1 MEPNRKYSMYL
12 LPNILLVIIVLVLS
26 FWLKPE
32 FETGIILIIGLIA
45 TAVALLAHFSIVFS
59 AKIKHDLSRRAI
71 LSILLLIT
79 LLAGWVLIL
88 RLSSFISNPSLAWQ
102 LKWESLAFSGAIIIF
117 EYICYYINNKGM
129 HELNRLGDRLSI
141 KEMELDNMKT
151 QLNPH
156 FLFNSLNN
164 VAATIMVNRD
174 LALDYTY
181 KLSELLRYQVG
192 ISGRETVGITEEEAF
207 IRNYLD
213 IERLRHGDRFNIEFV
228 SEIYS
233 PSLQLPPFLLHPIIE
248 QALRQSQ
255 GLNGKSSIQI
265 KLRTDD
271 ALLLLAIS
279 YAKPVSPAHKT
290 SGADLEMIEKR
301 LKHLFQGR
309 YSLVEIQKN
318 GSREIELIIRF

>member
-1 MEPNRKYSMYL
+1 MFV
-12 LPNILLVIIVLVLS
+12 LPNILLVVVVLALS

-32 FETGIILIIGLIA
+32 LNAGNFFLIAITVILI
-45 TAVALLAHFSIVFS
+45 ALLSHFSIVFS
-59 AKIKHDLSRRAI
+59 AKIKRDSSRRII
-71 LSILLLIT
+71 LTFLILLILI
-79 LLAGWVLIL
+79 AGWVLIV
-88 RLSSFISNPSLAWQ
+88 RLSSYIWGTSLAWQ
-102 LKWESLAFSGAIIIF
+102 LKWGSLVFCGSIILF
-117 EYICYYINNKGM
+117 EYICFYLNRKGVY
-129 HELNRLGDRLSI
+129 ELNRMGDRLSI
-141 KEMELDNMKT
+141 KEMELDTMKT

-192 ISGRETVGITEEEAF
+192 ISGRETVGISEEEAF

-228 SEIYS
+228 SEIYT

-255 GLNGKSSIQI
+255 GLNGRSSIVI
-265 KLRTDD
+265 KLRADE

-279 YAKPVSPAHKT
+279 FAKPVSPAYKQT
-290 SGADLEMIEKR
+290 GNLDMIEKR
-301 LKHLFQGR
+301 LKHLYPGR
-309 YSLVEIQKN
+309 HSLVEIQKN

>member
-1 MEPNRKYSMYL
+1 MEPNRKYSMYV
-12 LPNILLVIIVLVLS
+12 LPNILLVVVVLALS

-32 FETGIILIIGLIA
+32 LNAGNLFLIAITVILI
-45 TAVALLAHFSIVFS
+45 ALLSHFSIVFS
-59 AKIKHDLSRRAI
+59 AKIKRDSSRRII
-71 LSILLLIT
+71 LTFLILLILI
-79 LLAGWVLIL
+79 AGWVLIV
-88 RLSSFISNPSLAWQ
+88 RLSSYIWGTSLAWQ
-102 LKWESLAFSGAIIIF
+102 LKWGSLVFCGSIILF
-117 EYICYYINNKGM
+117 EYICFYLNRKGVY
-129 HELNRLGDRLSI
+129 ELNRMGDRLSI
-141 KEMELDNMKT
+141 KEMELDTMKT

-192 ISGRETVGITEEEAF
+192 ISARETVGISEEEAF

-228 SEIYS
+228 SEIYT

-255 GLNGKSSIQI
+255 GLNGRSSILI
-265 KLRTDD
+265 KLRADN

-279 YAKPVSPAHKT
+279 FAKPVSPAHKQT
-290 SGADLEMIEKR
+290 GNLHMIEKR
-301 LKHLFQGR
+301 LKHLYPGR
-309 YSLVEIQKN
+309 HSLVEIQKN